1 MAKSD
6 EFDDKLKELESTYN
20 PIIARMYQGELVELL
35 HHMELMMMRC
45 LQAVVMLDLRLR
57 KLIRVSSNVFLSNS
71 MLEKKFQVIVR

>member
-1 MAKSD
+1 LAKSD

-20 PIIARMYQGELVELL
+20 PIIGHMYQGELVELL
-35 HHMELMMMRC
+35 HHMDLMLMRC